1 MPLRDAEGGDRFEL
15 FVVSAVGAIA
25 LTRIYLEAAGYP
37 QLGSGG
43 LHVAHLLWG
52 GLGMLVSILVMLLF
66 MSRAAQSV
74 AAIVG
79 GIGFGLFIDEV
90 GKFVTGDNNY
100 FFEPVP
106 AIIYGTFVTIALVV
120 ELLVHRKP
128 LSQVELVVNAI
139 ELLKE
144 SAAHDMDELE
154 RERAL
159 TLLGRADHSDPVVRL
174 LTETLEKVPPQP
186 ATSSR
191 VARTYA
197 AGRRLIVNLPRARAV
212 RRASVALFV
221 LFLGGSLVHPA
232 WLVLTDPTLRH
243 LMYLGFA
250 ASALLIGV
258 LALGTWLRRRR
269 TEALRV
275 FEGALLLDLLVVQF
289 FQLLD
294 AQFLGY
300 LAVLGN
306 LAMIGLARALRVQL
320 AEQRLPEAVGPAG
333 LPEGHDDER
342 DVDHHPRHELT
353 VPEDDQDSSRGHSAH
368 DRQNGPDRHQARNTP
383 HGGAE
388 QGERC
393 DDQGDQRG
401 PDRSAA
407 RFRQQP

>member
-1 MPLRDAEGGDRFEL
+1 MPGHSRMPLRDAEGGDRFEL
-15 FVVSAVGAIA
+15 FVVSAVAAIA

-52 GLGMLVSILVMLLF
+52 GLGMLVAILVMLLF
-66 MSRAAQSV
+66 MSRTAQTV
-74 AAIVG
+74 AASVG
-79 GIGFGLFIDEV
+79 GLGFGLFIDEV

-106 AIIYGTFVTIALVV
+106 AIIYGTFVTIALAV

-128 LSQVELVVNAI
+128 MSQVEIVVNAI

-154 RERAL
+154 RDRAL
-159 TLLGRADHSDPVVRL
+159 TLLGRADQDDRVVRL
-174 LTETLEKVPPQP
+174 LTETLHNVPPQP
-186 ATSSR
+186 ATHSR

-197 AGRRLIVNLPRARAV
+197 AGRGLIVNLPRARAI
-212 RRASVALFV
+212 RRASVALFA
-221 LFLGGSLVHPA
+221 LFLAGSLVHPA
-232 WLVLTDPTLRH
+232 WLVLTDPSLRH

-250 ASALLIGV
+250 ATSLLIGM

-269 TEALRV
+269 IEALRV

-300 LAVLGN
+300 LAVLVN

-320 AEQRLPEAVGPAG
+320 VEQAA
-333 LPEGHDDER
+333 
-342 DVDHHPRHELT
+342 
-353 VPEDDQDSSRGHSAH
+353 
-368 DRQNGPDRHQARNTP
+368 TP
-383 HGGAE
+383 
-388 QGERC
+388 
-393 DDQGDQRG
+393 
-401 PDRSAA
+401 AA
-407 RFRQQP
+407 RTADARDGDDT